1 MTVYLIFPALA
12 ALCGLVK
19 KKTPV
24 CLLCGIM
31 MFFFLTAVFPPDSP
45 LIGIYEALPRYPVS
59 MMNRLDAP
67 IGFLFPAKLISMLY
81 PSSELLPTVLA
92 ACFSLGT
99 MIYIYRSCEAP
110 AVSILL
116 VSAGGFLLTAC
127 GDPCLFAAALIAA
140 YAFRYVGER
149 RFLRFAALILL
160 ASCFSPEALLLLLL
174 YFILIPPPCI
184 FLLLGGAALS
194 AVLLFTDAAPFL
206 YGFLYGPA
214 EVPLREDLS
223 PVFAVTLGILS
234 LFAALLKPLLPKN
247 KKREYGAA
255 INLLF
260 AAAFLSLVGIYEPF
274 FTPLMIMTAFAAV
287 PILGGT
293 AVKTVERLIA
303 LTFREK
309 KKPVRIV
316 CAAVG
321 AGCLTAWYLWL
332 LYDHGIW
339 FGTGG

>member
-31 MFFFLTAVFPPDSP
+31 MFFFLAAVFPADSP
-45 LIGIYEALPRYPVS
+45 LIGIYELLPRYPVS
-59 MMNRLDAP
+59 LINRLDAP

-81 PSSELLPTVLA
+81 PSSELLPTVFA

-99 MIYIYRSCEAP
+99 MIYIFRSSEAP
-110 AVSILL
+110 AVSVLL

-127 GDPCLFAAALIAA
+127 GDPCLFTAALIAA

-184 FLLLGGAALS
+184 LLLLGGAALS
-194 AVLLFTDAAPFL
+194 AALLFADAAPFL
-206 YGFLYGPA
+206 YGFLYGSA
-214 EVPLREDLS
+214 EIPTREGLS

-247 KKREYGAA
+247 KKREYEAA

-260 AAAFLSLVGIYEPF
+260 AAAILSLVGIYEPF
-274 FTPLMIMTAFAAV
+274 FTPLMIMTAFAGV
-287 PILGGT
+287 PVLGGA
-293 AVKTVERLIA
+293 AVKTVGRLIA

-321 AGCLTAWYLWL
+321 AGCLTAWYLWI
-332 LYDHGIW
+332 LYENGIW